1 MAVEAGADALGFV
14 LFRGSPRYISP
25 DQAAAIIH
33 RLPPFV
39 QTVGL
44 FVNEELATV
53 NSVADR
59 CGLDLVQLHGEE
71 PPGYCAAV
79 KRRIIKAFR
88 VRDASSLEGMSDYPV
103 AACLLDAW
111 SQAAHGGTG
120 TTFNWEIAARAAAS
134 RCIILAGG
142 LTPENV
148 AAAVATVNPYAVDV
162 SSGVESSPGKK
173 NHTLVRA
180 FVNAARQSSGNSQDY

>member
-1 MAVEAGADALGFV
+1 ALGFV
-14 LFRGSPRYISP
+14 LFRGSPRCISP

-53 NSVADR
+53 NSVADQ
-59 CGLDLVQLHGEE
+59 CGLDLIQLHGEE
-71 PPGYCAAV
+71 TPDYCAAV
-79 KRRIIKAFR
+79 RRRIIKVFR
-88 VRDASSLEGMSDYPV
+88 VRDASSLEGMTDYR
-103 AACLLDAW
+103 AAAFLLDAW
-111 SQAAHGGTG
+111 SPAAHGGTG
-120 TTFNWEIAARAAAS
+120 RTFSWEIAARAADS
-134 RCIILAGG
+134 HRIILAGG

-162 SSGVESSPGKK
+162 SSGVESTPGKK

-180 FVNAARQSSGNSQDY
+180 FVNAVRQYSGNSQDY